1 MEKTRQTSVHLDPV
15 HIKYLD
21 LMSVITGL
29 NKSQLIRELLDSDME
44 QNKEMIKP
52 YEQILFKT
60 L

>member
-1 MEKTRQTSVHLDPV
+1 MEKTKQTSVHLEPL

-21 LMSVITGL
+21 LMSVFTGL

-44 QNKEMIKP
+44 QNKEKIRP
-52 YEQILFKT
+52 YEQLLFKT